1 MTIYIY
7 VKFIGR
13 IYLFIRIDMHIYMDV
28 NVHEKSL
35 RRHESYPCLSD
46 GPLAS
51 KHFDYIV

>member
-1 MTIYIY
+1 MTIYICK
-7 VKFIGR
+7 VVGR